1 MYHHSTRS
9 PGPGPAIPAPP
20 PAGVL
25 CCAVRRCDQLAGT
38 FKPTHPKVK
47 QMTPAE
53 RREYNWRPLTMLL
66 KLLGSSSSH
75 LA

>member
-1 MYHHSTRS
+1 
-9 PGPGPAIPAPP
+9 
-20 PAGVL
+20 VL